1 MHKYMCAV
9 VGPFYGYDLLFSFPF
24 DGIFAPME
32 KSHMN
37 KWCFAGWGWFFFCFF
52 LGGGG
57 GGSPVNCIVNVLLYL
72 YIS

>member
-9 VGPFYGYDLLFSFPF
+9 VGPFYGYDLLLSFPF
-24 DGIFAPME
+24 DGIFASME
-32 KSHMN
+32 KSHMS
-37 KWCFAGWGWFFFCFF
+37 KWCFAGWGW
-52 LGGGG
+52 GW